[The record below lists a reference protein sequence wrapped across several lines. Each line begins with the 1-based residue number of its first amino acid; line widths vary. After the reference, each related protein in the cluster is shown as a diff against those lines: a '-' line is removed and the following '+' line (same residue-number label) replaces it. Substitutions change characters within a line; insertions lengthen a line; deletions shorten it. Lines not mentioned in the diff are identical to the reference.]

1 MDIVR
6 RILSMREIA
15 RKERESGRKVGF
27 VATMGS
33 LHEGHL
39 SLVRRVKEL
48 ADIVVVSVFVN
59 PKQFGAGEDLSEY
72 PRDIKR
78 DADLCIAE
86 GVDYLFHPEPEE
98 VYPDGHATIVEVEG
112 LSRKLEG
119 KSRPGHFRG
128 VTTVVT
134 KLLNIVHPH
143 VAAFGQKDAQQAV
156 IIQRLVKDLMIDVEI
171 LVLPIVR
178 DEDELALSS
187 RNRFLTVEQRRAAGA
202 IPRAL
207 QAARHVVA
215 EGIRDP
221 EEVMAAAREV
231 IEAEPLLKVDYVELV
246 DPRDLN
252 PVSAVEGEMLLV
264 LAVYA
269 GETRLLDNAEIRVS

>member
-6 RILSMREIA
+6 RVLSMREIA
-15 RKERESGRKVGF
+15 RKERESGRKIGF
-27 VATMGS
+27 VPTMGS

-48 ADIVVVSVFVN
+48 TDLVVVSVFVN
-59 PKQFGAGEDLSEY
+59 PKQFGAGEDLSQY

-119 KSRPGHFRG
+119 QSRPGHFRG
-128 VTTVVT
+128 VTTVVS
-134 KLLNIVHPH
+134 KLLNIVHPN

-156 IIQRLVKDLMIDVEI
+156 IVQRMVRDLMIDVEI

-187 RNRFLTVEQRRAAGA
+187 RNRFLTVEQRRAATA

-215 EGIRDP
+215 EGQRDP
-221 EEVMAAAREV
+221 DEVVASAREV
-231 IEAEPLLKVDYVELV
+231 IEAEPLLKVDYIELV

-252 PVSAVEGEMLLV
+252 PVSTVEGEMLLV